1 MAWDVD
7 YAFLDIG
14 IRSFNLGQRIETG
27 QKGEHINISW
37 GRILSVAIPVS
48 VALIV
53 GIWIGQE
60 LIRPQVTIQYGLFS
74 KNLKRIETELRTGDT
89 NAALSMIED
98 VRRNL
103 NEDYK
108 AKWLRSNEQK

>member
-1 MAWDVD
+1 M
-7 YAFLDIG
+7 
-14 IRSFNLGQRIETG
+14 
-27 QKGEHINISW
+27 NISW

-74 KNLKRIETELRTGDT
+74 KNLKRWKRQPESAPLGIRKVHHPE
-89 NAALSMIED
+89 A
-98 VRRNL
+98 
-103 NEDYK
+103 
-108 AKWLRSNEQK
+108 